1 MKPTKQMMENKRLTL
16 LLIACLS
23 AYPILAQK
31 VTPVEDKMLR
41 DSIGENAKHNR
52 DQAGLLLLIKGQ
64 TKDTKEEVEA
74 TEQLQYD
81 YRAFL
86 KQTMSTASLSMMN
99 SEMQQEAA
107 EQVVNASEALGAY
120 SFAANLHEVYQS
132 QTDPM
137 QKSQAL
143 YEQLIPYDETLV
155 FTNLTALEDDQQAR
169 QIHLEALQ
177 EMSNRRKLQLAS
189 AYQQLA
195 QQKIEKAEELRKL
208 LTNNGQ
214 FSMTEAERLATVSRM
229 QDYLLSSQKLK
240 AKADDMIRQ
249 ASKPS
254 FIKAAAINHFRKQQE
269 RKVLADTPLFQN

>member
-1 MKPTKQMMENKRLTL
+1 MMMENRRLIL
-16 LLIACLS
+16 LLIACWL
-23 AYPILAQK
+23 AYPVLAQK

-41 DSIGENAKHNR
+41 DSISENAKHNR
-52 DQAGLLLLIKGQ
+52 NQAGLLLLIKGQ

-74 TEQLQYD
+74 TDQLQYD

-86 KQTMSTASLSMMN
+86 RQTTSTASLSMMN

-107 EQVVNASEALGAY
+107 AQVINASEALGAY
-120 SFAANLHEVYQS
+120 SFAANINQLYQQ

-155 FTNLTALEDDQQAR
+155 FTNLTAFAEDQQAR
-169 QIHLEALQ
+169 QLNVKALQ

-189 AYQQLA
+189 TYQQLA
-195 QQKIEKAEELRKL
+195 QQKIEKAEELRIL

-240 AKADDMIRQ
+240 AKADDLIRQ

-254 FIKAAAINHFRKQQE
+254 FAKAAVINHFQKRQE
-269 RKVLADTPLFQN
+269 RKVLATTPLFQD

>member
-1 MKPTKQMMENKRLTL
+1 MKENKRLTL
-16 LLIACLS
+16 LLIACWL
-23 AYPILAQK
+23 AYPVLAQK

-52 DQAGLLLLIKGQ
+52 NQAGLLLLIKGQ
-64 TKDTKEEVEA
+64 TKDTKEEIKA
-74 TEQLQYD
+74 TQQLQYD

-86 KQTMSTASLSMMN
+86 KQTTSTASLSMMN
-99 SEMQQEAA
+99 SETEQEVAL
-107 EQVVNASEALGAY
+107 QVVSASQALGAY
-120 SFAANLHEVYQS
+120 SFAANINQLYQS

-169 QIHLEALQ
+169 QLNLEALQ

-195 QQKIEKAEELRKL
+195 QQKIEKAEELRML
-208 LTNNGQ
+208 LTTNQ
-214 FSMTEAERLATVSRM
+214 TFSMTEAERLTIVS
-229 QDYLLSSQKLK
+229 QIQNYLLSSQKLK
-240 AKADDMIRQ
+240 TKADGLIRQ
-249 ASKPS
+249 ASKPY
-254 FIKAAAINHFRKQQE
+254 FAKAAAINHFQKQQE

>member
-1 MKPTKQMMENKRLTL
+1 MMMRENRRLIL
-16 LLIACLS
+16 LLIACWL
-23 AYPILAQK
+23 AYPVLAQK
-31 VTPVEDKMLR
+31 VTPVVDKMLR
-41 DSIGENAKHNR
+41 DSIGENAIHNR

-74 TEQLQYD
+74 TQQLQYD

-86 KQTMSTASLSMMN
+86 KQTTSTASLSMMD
-99 SEMQQEAA
+99 SKTQQEAA
-107 EQVVNASEALGAY
+107 GQVMSASDHLGVY
-120 SFAANLHEVYQS
+120 SFAANLNQLYQQ

-137 QKSQAL
+137 SKSQAL

-155 FTNLTALEDDQQAR
+155 FTNLMDFEEDQQTR
-169 QIHLEALQ
+169 QLNVKALQ

-240 AKADDMIRQ
+240 AKVDDMIRQ

-254 FIKAAAINHFRKQQE
+254 FTKSAVINHFQKRQE
-269 RKVLADTPLFQN
+269 RKVLATTPLFQD

>member
-1 MKPTKQMMENKRLTL
+1 MENRRLIL
-16 LLIACLS
+16 LLIACWL
-23 AYPILAQK
+23 AYPVLAQK

-81 YRAFL
+81 YRTFL

-99 SEMQQEAA
+99 SEMQQETAA
-107 EQVVNASEALGAY
+107 QVVNASEALGAY
-120 SFAANLHEVYQS
+120 SFAANLNQLYQQ

-143 YEQLIPYDETLV
+143 YEQLISHDETLV
-155 FTNLTALEDDQQAR
+155 FTDLTVFAEDQKAR
-169 QIHLEALQ
+169 QLNVEALQ
-177 EMSNRRKLQLAS
+177 EMSQRRKLQLAS

-195 QQKIEKAEELRKL
+195 RQKIKKAEELRML
-208 LTNNGQ
+208 LTSDHR

-229 QDYLLSSQKLK
+229 QNYLLSSQRLQ
-240 AKADDMIRQ
+240 AKADDLIRQ
-249 ASKPS
+249 SSKPS
-254 FIKAAAINHFRKQQE
+254 FTKSAAINHFQKQQE
-269 RKVLADTPLFQN
+269 WKVLAGTPLFQD

>member
-1 MKPTKQMMENKRLTL
+1 MMMENKRLTL
-16 LLIACLS
+16 LLIACLL
-23 AYPILAQK
+23 AYPVLAQK

-52 DQAGLLLLIKGQ
+52 DQTGLLLLIKGQ

-74 TEQLQYD
+74 TQQLQHD

-86 KQTMSTASLSMMN
+86 KQTTSTASLSMMN

-107 EQVVNASEALGAY
+107 GQVINASEALGAY
-120 SFAANLHEVYQS
+120 SFAANLNQLYQQ

-137 QKSQAL
+137 SKSQAL

-155 FTNLTALEDDQQAR
+155 FTTLSALEDDQQAR
-169 QIHLEALQ
+169 QLNLEALQ

-195 QQKIEKAEELRKL
+195 QQKIKKAEELRKL

-214 FSMTEAERLATVSRM
+214 FSMTEAERLTTVNRM
-229 QDYLLSSQKLK
+229 QDFLLSSQKLK
-240 AKADDMIRQ
+240 AKADDLIRQ

-254 FIKAAAINHFRKQQE
+254 FTKSAVINHFQKQQE
-269 RKVLADTPLFQN
+269 RKVLADTPLFQD

>member
-1 MKPTKQMMENKRLTL
+1 MMMENRRLIL
-16 LLIACLS
+16 LLIACWL

-52 DQAGLLLLIKGQ
+52 NQAGLLLLIKSQ

-74 TEQLQYD
+74 TQQLQYD

-86 KQTMSTASLSMMN
+86 KQTTSTASLSMMN

-107 EQVVNASEALGAY
+107 GQVINASGALGAY
-120 SFAANLHEVYQS
+120 SFAANLHEVYQQ

-169 QIHLEALQ
+169 QLNLEALQ
-177 EMSNRRKLQLAS
+177 EMSKRRKLQLAS

-195 QQKIEKAEELRKL
+195 GQKIKKAEELRML
-208 LTNNGQ
+208 LTTNQ
-214 FSMTEAERLATVSRM
+214 AFSMTEAERLSTVSRM

-240 AKADDMIRQ
+240 AKADDLIRQ

-254 FIKAAAINHFRKQQE
+254 FTKSAVINHFQKRQE
-269 RKVLADTPLFQN
+269 RKVLATTPLFQN